1 MFDRTEAKTS
11 AEIEYTPTLIHSEL
25 VSSYPSIAAL
35 HLPDVLHNII
45 PFSLPF
51 LQDFLLNI
59 LQVLS
64 TPVLSLPSLPPR
76 FLLLSIP
83 ASHNNVSS
91 HEGLYGQRKIWSS
104 SLLLSIVS
112 FLLLLSNLLAV
123 MSKFPR
129 YLSLSA
135 SIVDMSAKTRSKNST
150 LGVEINPTK
159 TTIKMAKPLRSDNTN
174 PTKDN
179 SILLEI
185 FA

>member
-11 AEIEYTPTLIHSEL
+11 AGIECRPTLMHLDL

-59 LQVLS
+59 KCCRRQYYHYC
-64 TPVLSLPSLPPR
+64 LPPR

-91 HEGLYGQRKIWSS
+91 REGLYGQRKIWSS

-123 MSKFPR
+123 MSNFPR
-129 YLSLSA
+129 YLSLSEH
-135 SIVDMSAKTRSKNST
+135 S
-150 LGVEINPTK
+150 
-159 TTIKMAKPLRSDNTN
+159 
-174 PTKDN
+174 
-179 SILLEI
+179 
-185 FA
+185 